1 MAGESRSLRS
11 LLESGDYNHMHKT
24 ATPRCCLWL
33 ASHVNVRKCV
43 AGIMLLTVLTIVF
56 YTYYVTMP
64 LTRLVYF
71 LNSNI
76 LSIHHLFCYL
86 NILHCSICIY
96 NKKEIVLA

>member
-1 MAGESRSLRS
+1 MAGENRSLRS
-11 LLESGDYNHMHKT
+11 LLESGDYNHMHKA

-64 LTRLVYF
+64 LTRLVNV
-71 LNSNI
+71 LSNTMLIKLLI
-76 LSIHHLFCYL
+76 LLYKMSC
-86 NILHCSICIY
+86 NC
-96 NKKEIVLA
+96 NKKL